1 MPIIYRRGKLDDS
14 QNTFDVFRQSIMELG
29 MRLNAMPISGGHNS
43 QVIENLWARRQPLF
57 DHLARTSDNFWVAE
71 QDGKVIGFAR
81 SILRNGVRQL
91 TEFFVLP
98 EHQSAGVGRELLAR
112 SFPMDGADH
121 RFILATIDGRAV
133 QRYLKAK
140 VYPLFPCY
148 TFTRPAE
155 KVNVDSDLTMERITP
170 SAQAMGELIRIDN
183 AILGFHREA
192 EHAWLL
198 ENRQG
203 HFYKRNKEFVGYGY
217 LGEHNGPFASLD
229 ANDFPAILAHAETE
243 AALKG
248 TEFSVEVPM
257 VNRVAIDYLLNR
269 GCKLESF
276 FEFFMAD
283 LPFGKFENY
292 ILTSPPFFV

>member
-1 MPIIYRRGKLDDS
+1 MPITYRRGTLDDS
-14 QNTFDVFRQSIMELG
+14 QNTFDVFHQSIMELG
-29 MRLNAMPISGGHNS
+29 DRLGTMPISGGHDP
-43 QVIENLWARRQPLF
+43 QVIQNLWSRRQSLF

-98 EHQSAGVGRELLAR
+98 EHQSSGVGRELLTR
-112 SFPMDGADH
+112 SFPMNGADH

-155 KVNVDSDLTMERITP
+155 KVNVDTDLIIEVITP

-183 AILGFHREA
+183 SILGFHREA

-203 HFYKRNKEFVGYGY
+203 YFYKREKQVVGYGY
-217 LGEHNGPFASLD
+217 LGEHNGPFALLD
-229 ANDFPAILAHAETE
+229 ATDYPAILAHAETE

-257 VNRVAIDYLLNR
+257 VNRVAVDYLLSR
-269 GCKLESF
+269 SCKLESF
-276 FEFFMAD
+276 FEFFIAD
-283 LPFGKFENY
+283 SPFGKFENY

>member
-1 MPIIYRRGKLDDS
+1 MSITYRRGTLDDS

-29 MRLNAMPISGGHNS
+29 DRLSMMPISGGHNPLII
-43 QVIENLWARRQPLF
+43 QNLWARRQSLF

-71 QDGKVIGFAR
+71 QDDKVIGFAR

-98 EHQSAGVGRELLAR
+98 EHQSAGVGRELLTRA
-112 SFPMDGADH
+112 FPVDGADH

-148 TFTRPAE
+148 AFSRLAE
-155 KVNVDSDLTMERITP
+155 KINLDSDMIIERITP

-203 HFYKRNKEFVGYGY
+203 YFYKRNKEFVGYGY
-217 LGEHNGPFASLD
+217 LGEHNGPFALLD
-229 ANDFPAILAHAETE
+229 ANNFPAILAHAETE

-257 VNRVAIDYLLNR
+257 VNRAAVDYLLSR

-283 LPFGKFENY
+283 SQFGKFENY

>member
-1 MPIIYRRGKLDDS
+1 MPIIYRRGTLDDS

-29 MRLNAMPISGGHNS
+29 KQLNAMPISGGHNS

-57 DHLARTSDNFWVAE
+57 DHMARTSDNFWVAE

-98 EHQSAGVGRELLAR
+98 EHQSVGVGRELLTRA
-112 SFPMDGADH
+112 FPVDGADH
-121 RFILATIDGRAV
+121 RFILATIDGRAF
-133 QRYLKAK
+133 QLYLKAK

-148 TFTRPAE
+148 AFSRPAE
-155 KVNVDSDLTMERITP
+155 KINLDSDLMIERIAP

-203 HFYKRNKEFVGYGY
+203 YFYKRNKEIIGYGY

-243 AALKG
+243 AADKG
-248 TEFSVEVPM
+248 SEFSVEVPM
-257 VNRVAIDYLLNR
+257 VNRAAIDHLLRR
-269 GCKLESF
+269 GCRLESF

-283 LPFGKFENY
+283 SPFGKFENY
-292 ILTSPPFFV
+292 ILTSPPSFV

>member
-1 MPIIYRRGKLDDS
+1 MPITYRRGTLDDS
-14 QNTFDVFRQSIMELG
+14 QNTFDVFHQSIMELG
-29 MRLNAMPISGGHNS
+29 DRLGTMPISGGHDP
-43 QVIENLWARRQPLF
+43 QVIQNLWSRRQSLF

-81 SILRNGVRQL
+81 SILRDGVRQL

-98 EHQSAGVGRELLAR
+98 EHQSSGVGRELLTR
-112 SFPMDGADH
+112 SFPMNGADH

-155 KVNVDSDLTMERITP
+155 KVNVDTDLIIEVITP

-183 AILGFHREA
+183 SILGFHREA

-203 HFYKRNKEFVGYGY
+203 YFYKREKQVVGYGY

-257 VNRVAIDYLLNR
+257 VNCVAVDYLLSR

-283 LPFGKFENY
+283 SPFGKFENY

>member
-1 MPIIYRRGKLDDS
+1 MSITYRRGTLDDAR
-14 QNTFDVFRQSIMELG
+14 NTFDVFHQSIMELG
-29 MRLNAMPISGGHNS
+29 GRLNTMPISGGHDP
-43 QVIENLWARRQPLF
+43 QVMQNLWARRQSLF
-57 DHLARTSDNFWVAE
+57 EHLARTSDNFWVAE
-71 QDGKVIGFAR
+71 QDGKVVGFAR
-81 SILRNGVRQL
+81 SILRDGVRQL

-98 EHQSAGVGRELLAR
+98 EHQSAGVGRELLTR
-112 SFPMDGADH
+112 TFPVDGANH

-155 KVNVDSDLTMERITP
+155 KVNVDNNLTIERITP

-203 HFYKRNKEFVGYGY
+203 YFYKRNKDVIGYGY
-217 LGEHNGPFASLD
+217 LGEHNGPFASLE
-229 ANDFPAILAHAETE
+229 ANDFPVILAHAETE

-248 TEFSVEVPM
+248 TGFGVEVPM
-257 VNRVAIDYLLNR
+257 VNRVAVDYLLSR

-283 LPFGKFENY
+283 SPFGKFENY
-292 ILTSPPFFV
+292 ILTSPPLFV

>member
-1 MPIIYRRGKLDDS
+1 MLITYRRGTPDDL

-29 MRLNAMPISGGHNS
+29 ARLGMMPISGGHDS
-43 QVIENLWARRQPLF
+43 QVIQNLWAHRQSLF
-57 DHLARTSDNFWVAE
+57 EHLAHTSDNFWVAE

-112 SFPMDGADH
+112 SFPVDGADH
-121 RFILATIDGRAV
+121 RFILATIDGRAI

-148 TFTRPAE
+148 AFSRPAE
-155 KVNVDSDLTMERITP
+155 KVNVDNDLTIERITP

-183 AILGFHREA
+183 TILGFHREA

-198 ENRQG
+198 ENRHG
-203 HFYKRNKEFVGYGY
+203 YFYKREKQVVGYGY
-217 LGEHNGPFASLD
+217 LGEHNGPFALLD

-257 VNRVAIDYLLNR
+257 VNRATVDYLLNR
-269 GCKLESF
+269 GYKLESF
-276 FEFFMAD
+276 FELFMAD
-283 LPFGKFENY
+283 SPFGKFENY
-292 ILTSPPFFV
+292 ILTSPPFFI

>member
-1 MPIIYRRGKLDDS
+1 MSIIYRRGTLDDS

-29 MRLNAMPISGGHNS
+29 DRLGMMPISGGHDP
-43 QVIENLWARRQPLF
+43 QVIQNLWARRQSLF
-57 DHLARTSDNFWVAE
+57 EHLARTSDNFWVAE
-71 QDGKVIGFAR
+71 QDGKVVGFAR
-81 SILRNGVRQL
+81 SILRDRFRQL

-98 EHQSAGVGRELLAR
+98 ECQSAGVGGELLAR
-112 SFPMDGADH
+112 SFPIDGADH
-121 RFILATIDGRAV
+121 RFILATIDGRAI

-148 TFTRPAE
+148 AFTRPAE
-155 KVNVDSDLTMERITP
+155 KVNVETDLTIEPIAP

-198 ENRQG
+198 ENRRG
-203 HFYKRNKEFVGYGY
+203 HFYRRNKEVVGYGY
-217 LGEHNGPFASLD
+217 LGEHNGPFALLD
-229 ANDFPAILAHAETE
+229 ANDFPTILAHAETE

-248 TEFSVEVPM
+248 TEFIVEAPM
-257 VNRVAIDYLLNR
+257 INRAAVDYLLSR

-283 LPFGKFENY
+283 SLFGKFENY